1 MNQKQMTT
9 QNFQCQIM
17 VQFTRILAS
26 FNIQQRINTYMTKT
40 IVNKIPHR
48 PDRAFR
54 NSNALNRKGLLITVI
69 TEQNPENTT

>member
-9 QNFQCQIM
+9 QYFQYQIM

-26 FNIQQRINTYMTKT
+26 PNIQQRINTYLTKT
-40 IVNKIPHR
+40 TVNKTPHR
-48 PDRAFR
+48 PAREFR